1 MTEFS
6 KHGAFSLS
14 VDGRLL
20 VVEVEGPWNLE
31 LIHSYGEETRPIAEE
46 MARTGPWVLISIAK
60 RSALFTPE
68 AIDLLRQTAITHV
81 RRMGRIA
88 TAYVVDPTVEG
99 YRLVD
104 AIYETVYRGVCEVAV
119 FETRAEAEGWA
130 QEQLRQHPHP

>member
-6 KHGAFSLS
+6 KHGAFTLS

-31 LIHSYGEETRPIAEE
+31 LIRSYGEETGPIAEA

-68 AIDLLRQTAITHV
+68 AIEALRQTAITHV

-88 TAYVVDPTVEG
+88 TVYVVDPTVEG
-99 YRLVD
+99 YHLVD
-104 AIYETVYRGVCEVAV
+104 AIFESVYRGVCEVAV
-119 FETRAEAEGWA
+119 FETRAEAEAWA
-130 QEQLRQHPHP
+130 YEQLSRVKRP

>member
-6 KHGAFSLS
+6 KHGAFTLS

-31 LIHSYGEETRPIAEE
+31 LIHSYGMETQPIAEE

-60 RSALFTPE
+60 HSALFTPE
-68 AIDLLRQTAITHV
+68 AIEALRQTAVTHV

-88 TAYVVDPTVEG
+88 TAYVVAPAVEG

-104 AIYETVYRGVCEVAV
+104 AIFESVYRGVCEVAV
-119 FETRAEAEGWA
+119 FETRAEAEAWA
-130 QEQLRQHPHP
+130 HEQLRAVKQP